1 MLSRMKRKSDTR
13 ALWSIVVFAYWNS
26 CEDCVTVLKF
36 PQLRQVLISLRC
48 NSLCLRILRVS
59 PYGNFASCL
68 DMEQKDAFLY
78 FLKLSTNKQ
87 KRKNKESFRPSN
99 SNSISLAAVRAVEW
113 RLVIFKTFHII
124 RLRLCSYFASELTNF
139 HNWSQ
144 TFSFFRFV
152 D

>member
-1 MLSRMKRKSDTR
+1 MKPIAEYRKNNFAKKLQKL
-13 ALWSIVVFAYWNS
+13 ALFEFVR
-26 CEDCVTVLKF
+26 T
-36 PQLRQVLISLRC
+36 SLRVTAE
-48 NSLCLRILRVS
+48 L
-59 PYGNFASCL
+59 SCL

-87 KRKNKESFRPSN
+87 KRKNKESFRPSY

-113 RLVIFKTFHII
+113 GLVIFKTSHIV

-144 TFSFFRFV
+144 TFLFPRFC
-152 D
+152 